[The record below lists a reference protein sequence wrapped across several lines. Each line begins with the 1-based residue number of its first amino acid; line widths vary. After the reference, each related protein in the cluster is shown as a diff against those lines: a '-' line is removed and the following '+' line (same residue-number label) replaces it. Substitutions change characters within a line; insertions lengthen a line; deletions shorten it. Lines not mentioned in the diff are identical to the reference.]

1 MTTFGTPAPAG
12 STDFEAN
19 REVNLAMLQVLYE
32 KRRAALAGGSAVAK
46 ERHLAAERMLPRAR
60 VDAVLD
66 PGSPFLEVAE
76 LAGDGMHEGVPPGAG
91 IITGIGMISGRA
103 CMIIANEA
111 TVKGGTYFG
120 ITCRKHVRAQTIAQE
135 HRLPC
140 VTLVDSGGAFL
151 PDQEKIFP
159 DEGQFGSILYNQI
172 QMSALGIPQISVVM
186 GACTA
191 GGAYI
196 PALCDEMVIVR
207 GRGFLHIAGP
217 ELTEAATG
225 EVVDSETLGGAEMH
239 TSISGVAD
247 HLAESDE
254 HALAIVRSIVSTF
267 PEQPPRLRTTVAPE
281 APLFDAKEIYGF
293 ISADA
298 KTPSDTNQIVAR
310 LVDGSIIQEFKAN
323 YGTTM
328 LCGFARIGGNEVG
341 VLANRGVLFPDA
353 AEKAAHFIH
362 LCCQRDVPLLFLAD
376 VTGFMVGRQAEHRG
390 IARAGAKMFTAM
402 ASASVPK
409 YTIVVGGSY
418 GAGNLAMAGR
428 AFKPTAM
435 FFWPNGRASI
445 MGPDQAAT
453 TLALVQRK
461 IQARDGLPSWTPE
474 EEEGFK
480 APIRNE
486 YNAFADAYHFASNLW
501 IDGVIDPAE
510 TRDLLAKLLDLSSR
524 VPTQE
529 TRFGVFRM

>member
-1 MTTFGTPAPAG
+1 MTAFGTPAPAA
-12 STDFEAN
+12 STDFAAN
-19 REVNLAMLQVLYE
+19 REASLANLEVLYD
-32 KRRAALAGGSAVAK
+32 KRRAALAGGPARARQ
-46 ERHLAAERMLPRAR
+46 RHLDADRMLPRER
-60 VDAVLD
+60 VDAILD
-66 PGSPFLEVAE
+66 PGSPFLEIAE
-76 LAGDGMHEGVPPGAG
+76 LAGDQMHKGVPPGAG
-91 IITGIGMISGRA
+91 IITGIGMIAGRA

-135 HRLPC
+135 NRLPC

-151 PDQEKIFP
+151 PDQKKIFP
-159 DEGQFGSILYNQI
+159 EEGQFGSILYNQI
-172 QMSALGIPQISVVM
+172 QMSAEGIPQISVVM

-207 GRGFLHIAGP
+207 GRGFLHIGGP

-225 EVVDSETLGGAEMH
+225 EVVDSESLGGAEMH
-239 TSISGVAD
+239 TSVSGVAD

-254 HALAIVRSIVSTF
+254 HALAIARSIVAKLQV
-267 PEQPPRLRTTVAPE
+267 QPPRLRPAADPE
-281 APLFDAKEIYGF
+281 PPLFDPREIYGF
-293 ISADA
+293 ISADT
-298 KTPSDTNQIVAR
+298 KTPSKTDEIVAR
-310 LVDGSIIQEFKAN
+310 LVDGSDIQEFKAN
-323 YGTTM
+323 YGASI

-341 VLANRGVLFPDA
+341 ILANRGVLFADS
-353 AEKAAHFIH
+353 AEKAAHFIS
-362 LCCQRDVPLLFLAD
+362 LCCQRNVPLIFLAD
-376 VTGFMVGRQAEHRG
+376 VTGFMVGRQSEQRG

-409 YTIVVGGSY
+409 YTIIVGGSY
-418 GAGNLAMAGR
+418 GAGYLSMAGR

-435 FFWPNGRASI
+435 FSWPNGRAAI

-453 TLALVQRK
+453 TLALVQQK
-461 IQARDGLPSWTPE
+461 IRARDGLPPWTQE
-474 EEEGFK
+474 EEEAFK
-480 APIRNE
+480 APIRSE
-486 YNAFADAYHFASNLW
+486 YETFANAYHFASNLW

-510 TRDLLAKLLDLSSR
+510 TRDVLTMLLDLSSR
-524 VPTQE
+524 VPSQE

>member
-1 MTTFGTPAPAG
+1 MKTIGTQAPRG
-12 STDFEAN
+12 SVEFEAN
-19 REVNLAMLQVLYE
+19 RRDFQAKLGLLYE
-32 KRRAALAGGSAVAK
+32 KRKAALSGGPDSAK
-46 ERHLAAERMLPRAR
+46 QRHLDADRMLPRAR

-66 PGSPFLEVAE
+66 PGSPFLEIAE
-76 LAGDGMHEGVPPGAG
+76 LAGDEMHKGVPPGAG

-140 VTLVDSGGAFL
+140 ITLIDSGGAFL

-172 QMSALGIPQISVVM
+172 QMSADGIPQISVVM

-225 EVVDSETLGGAEMH
+225 ELVDSETLGGAEMH
-239 TSISGVAD
+239 TSVSGVAD

-254 HALAIVRSIVSTF
+254 HALAIARSLVAKL
-267 PEQPPRLRTTVAPE
+267 PEMPPRLRSNVEPTPPQFSAQ
-281 APLFDAKEIYGF
+281 DIYGF
-293 ISADA
+293 ISTDA
-298 KTPSDTNQIVAR
+298 KTPSQTNEIVAR
-310 LVDGSIIQEFKAN
+310 LVDGSQMQEFKAN
-323 YGTTM
+323 YGTTI
-328 LCGFARIGGNEVG
+328 LCGFSRIGGAEVG
-341 VLANRGVLFPDA
+341 ILANRGVLFADA

-362 LCCQRDVPLLFLAD
+362 LCCQRNVPLLFLAD
-376 VTGFMVGRQAEHRG
+376 VTGFMVGRQSEHRG

-402 ASASVPK
+402 ASARVPK
-409 YTIVVGGSY
+409 YTIIVGGSY
-418 GAGNLAMAGR
+418 GAGYLAMAGR

-435 FFWPNGRASI
+435 FSWPHGRAGI
-445 MGPDQAAT
+445 MGPEQAAT
-453 TLALVQRK
+453 TMALVQRK
-461 IQARDGLPSWTPE
+461 IRKRDDQTPWTDE
-474 EEEGFK
+474 EEENFK
-480 APIRNE
+480 APIRAE
-486 YNAFADAYHFASNLW
+486 YEAFSNAHHFASNLW

-510 TRDLLAKLLDLSSR
+510 TRDVLAMLLDLSSR
-524 VPTQE
+524 VPVEE

>member
-1 MTTFGTPAPAG
+1 MQVLGTPAPSG
-12 STDFEAN
+12 DPLF
-19 REVNLAMLQVLYE
+19 EVNRKVNVASVQKLYE
-32 KRRAALAGGSAVAK
+32 KRRTALAGGPEVARQ
-46 ERHLAAERMLPRAR
+46 RHIAAKRMLPRAR

-66 PGSPFLEVAE
+66 QGSPFLEVAE
-76 LAGDGMHEGVPPGAG
+76 LAGDGMHKGVPPGAG

-120 ITCRKHVRAQTIAQE
+120 ITCRKHVRAQKIAQE

-151 PDQEKIFP
+151 PDQKKIFP

-172 QMSALGIPQISVVM
+172 IMSSMGIPQIAVVM

-217 ELTEAATG
+217 ELTQAATG

-239 TSISGVAD
+239 TTVSGVAD
-247 HLAESDE
+247 HIAESDE
-254 HALAIVRSIVSTF
+254 HALQIVRSLVSKL
-267 PEQPPRLRTTVAPE
+267 PVQSPRLRETIAPV
-281 APLFDAKEIYGF
+281 APLFDPKEIYGF
-293 ISADA
+293 IS
-298 KTPSDTNQIVAR
+298 SDSKIRSATNEIVAR
-310 LVDGSIIQEFKAN
+310 MIDGSALQEFKAN

-341 VLANRGVLFPDA
+341 ILANRGVLFPDS
-353 AEKAAHFIH
+353 AEKAAHFIN
-362 LCCQRDVPLLFLAD
+362 LCCQRNVPLLFLAD

-390 IARAGAKMFTAM
+390 IARAGSKMFTAM

-409 YTIVVGGSY
+409 YTIIVGGAY
-418 GAGNLAMAGR
+418 GAGYLAMAGR

-435 FFWPNGRASI
+435 FSWPNGRAAI

-461 IQARDGLPSWTPE
+461 IRARDRLVPWTE
-474 EEEGFK
+474 EEEEAFK
-480 APIRNE
+480 APIRDE
-486 YNAFADAYHFASNLW
+486 YESFADAFHFASNLW
-501 IDGVIDPAE
+501 IDGVIDPTE
-510 TRDLLAKLLDLSSR
+510 TRDVLSKLLDLSSR
-524 VPTQE
+524 VPTAE

>member
-1 MTTFGTPAPAG
+1 
-12 STDFEAN
+12 
-19 REVNLAMLQVLYE
+19 
-32 KRRAALAGGSAVAK
+32 
-46 ERHLAAERMLPRAR
+46 
-60 VDAVLD
+60 
-66 PGSPFLEVAE
+66 
-76 LAGDGMHEGVPPGAG
+76 
-91 IITGIGMISGRA
+91 
-103 CMIIANEA
+103 
-111 TVKGGTYFG
+111 
-120 ITCRKHVRAQTIAQE
+120 
-135 HRLPC
+135 
-140 VTLVDSGGAFL
+140 
-151 PDQEKIFP
+151 
-159 DEGQFGSILYNQI
+159 
-172 QMSALGIPQISVVM
+172 
-186 GACTA
+186 
-191 GGAYI
+191 
-196 PALCDEMVIVR
+196 
-207 GRGFLHIAGP
+207 
-217 ELTEAATG
+217 
-225 EVVDSETLGGAEMH
+225 
-239 TSISGVAD
+239 
-247 HLAESDE
+247 
-254 HALAIVRSIVSTF
+254 
-267 PEQPPRLRTTVAPE
+267 
-281 APLFDAKEIYGF
+281 
-293 ISADA
+293 
-298 KTPSDTNQIVAR
+298 
-310 LVDGSIIQEFKAN
+310 
-323 YGTTM
+323 M

-362 LCCQRDVPLLFLAD
+362 LCCQRDIPLLFLAD

-461 IQARDGLPSWTPE
+461 IRARDGLPSWTPE

-501 IDGVIDPAE
+501 IDGVIDPTE